1 MKKIMQL
8 LSLVFLSGIAFAQQD
23 INIVNSSSNYSNNIE
38 YNTGEIFVVYTFGTN
53 QVTSKEIVLNEDQ
66 IKEKIQK
73 PQIKIYPNPTVNIV
87 YYSLTEDMKFE
98 NLELFDQYQ
107 KLIFSSNKDDKQ
119 VSLEN
124 LPTGIY
130 YLLFNKN
137 IEYNYKII
145 KR

>member
-1 MKKIMQL
+1 MQL

>member
-1 MKKIMQL
+1 MKKIANL
-8 LSLVFLSGIAFAQQD
+8 LLLIFLTNFAFAQQD
-23 INIVNSSSNYSNNIE
+23 INVVNSSSNYSDNIE
-38 YNTGEIFVVYTFGTN
+38 YNTGEIFVVYTFGPN
-53 QVTSKEIVLNEDQ
+53 QITSKDIVSKEDNTQ
-66 IKEKIQK
+66 NT
-73 PQIKIYPNPTVNIV
+73 QIKIYPNPTVNIV

-124 LPTGIY
+124 LPTGTY